1 MELEIYSN
9 KVWEAGGR
17 VWKCKAVVKSV
28 GKIVGYRK
36 VVIAAEKPTEFTI
49 ERTCLAGCS
58 EKLGPLI
65 SKVESPYS

>member
-17 VWKCKAVVKSV
+17 VWKCKVVVKSV
-28 GKIVGYRK
+28 GKIVEYRK

-49 ERTCLAGCS
+49 EDLLS
-58 EKLGPLI
+58 
-65 SKVESPYS
+65 